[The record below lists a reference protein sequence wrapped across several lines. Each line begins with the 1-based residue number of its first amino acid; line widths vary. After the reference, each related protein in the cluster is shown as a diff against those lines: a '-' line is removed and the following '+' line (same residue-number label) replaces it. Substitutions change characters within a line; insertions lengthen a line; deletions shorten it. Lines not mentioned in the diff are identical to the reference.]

1 MFIIII
7 VIWEVDEII
16 IIIIYPLTS
25 SLDVSLFSYCFATC
39 FTKMFRSYC
48 SAQYTFFSK
57 MLTLVEHLV
66 VYCLL
71 KNYSETCVAVE

>member
-1 MFIIII
+1 MF
-7 VIWEVDEII
+7 
-16 IIIIYPLTS
+16 
-25 SLDVSLFSYCFATC
+25 LFFPIASRPALQKCLEATAVHN
-39 FTKMFRSYC
+39 TR
-48 SAQYTFFSK
+48 FFSK